1 MEVNVAREPSEEFK
15 VIESLIREAMKLGP
29 DFGTR
34 KGVELARAVFNQ
46 PVEVPEGPV
55 KVIPCEV
62 AGRPAEWIA
71 REDADPAKRILN
83 IHGGGFTACGLNS
96 HRAHAMRLADISGAH
111 VLTVDY
117 RLAPEHPFPAG
128 LEDCEAA
135 YDWLRENTLEGAN
148 RADRVFVM
156 GDSAGGN
163 LTAALALKLKDQG
176 KTLPDG
182 LILMSPVMDL
192 SYSSKS
198 WEENEK
204 SDILIGPM
212 ARGFGQHDLP
222 DEEKFQQSLYLQ
234 GQDGHQ
240 PYASPL
246 NGDLV
251 GFPPFI
257 CVASDVEVLRD
268 DSIHFVEKARAAG
281 VDVEFQLWPYVYH
294 VWPVAGEASPEAR
307 QAIDAFKVFIDR
319 ICAA

>member
-1 MEVNVAREPSEEFK
+1 MEVNVTREPSEEFK
-15 VIESLIREAMKLGP
+15 VIESLIKEAMKLGP

-34 KGVELARAVFNQ
+34 EGVDLARAVFNQ

-55 KVIPCEV
+55 KVTPCVV

-71 REDADPAKRILN
+71 RDDAEPGKRILN
-83 IHGGGFTACGLNS
+83 LHGGGFTACGLHS
-96 HRAHAMRLADISGAH
+96 HRAHAMWLAEISGCN

-135 YDWLRENTLEGAN
+135 YDWLRENTLDGRQAAEK
-148 RADRVFVM
+148 VFVM

-163 LTAALALKLKDQG
+163 LTAALTLKLKDQG
-176 KTLPDG
+176 KVLPDG
-182 LILMSPVMDL
+182 LMMMSPVMDL
-192 SYSSKS
+192 SFSGQS
-198 WEENEK
+198 WEQNKE

-212 ARGFGQHDLP
+212 SRGFGQHDLSAQ
-222 DEEKFQQSLYLQ
+222 EKFDQSLYLQ
-234 GQDGHQ
+234 GQDGAQ

-246 NGDLV
+246 NGDLT

-294 VWPVAGEASPEAR
+294 VWPVAGNACPEAR
-307 QAIDAFKVFIDR
+307 DTLASFKDFIDR